1 MGGKS
6 GACTQGK
13 EGPFLHTVARAM
25 MDSTHGASNPFAG
38 VPESASL
45 SQTTYFDADAPP
57 EAEGEESAYVSFTV
71 RPPNQPCLPSR
82 SPPAGPPA
90 ALAAAHA
97 PGHTAYSLPPH
108 TRPPLWQASEQAAAA
123 MPPPPT
129 VLAVPPPEPDF
140 GASSQAFQDLDISTP
155 ALAAAAQ
162 PASRFESKVEP
173 GPGSQASAGGAS
185 SPNLLVTVTNPCMEG
200 QGISSHFTY
209 EVTTKT
215 SLPQYKFGQFSVTRR
230 FRDFDWVRSLPR
242 MARARAA
249 QPAAHLDDQPHLAPA
264 LRQPSACC
272 VPRADCKRVLPRR
285 CMRS

>member
-1 MGGKS
+1 
-6 GACTQGK
+6 
-13 EGPFLHTVARAM
+13 
-25 MDSTHGASNPFAG
+25 
-38 VPESASL
+38 
-45 SQTTYFDADAPP
+45 
-57 EAEGEESAYVSFTV
+57 
-71 RPPNQPCLPSR
+71 
-82 SPPAGPPA
+82 
-90 ALAAAHA
+90 
-97 PGHTAYSLPPH
+97 
-108 TRPPLWQASEQAAAA
+108 

-129 VLAVPPPEPDF
+129 APAVPPPEPDF

-230 FRDFDWVRSLPR
+230 FRDFDWVRSLWH
-242 MARARAA
+242 ARVPPTR
-249 QPAAHLDDQPHLAPA
+249 
-264 LRQPSACC
+264 SA
-272 VPRADCKRVLPRR
+272 
-285 CMRS
+285 S

>member
-1 MGGKS
+1 
-6 GACTQGK
+6 
-13 EGPFLHTVARAM
+13 
-25 MDSTHGASNPFAG
+25 
-38 VPESASL
+38 
-45 SQTTYFDADAPP
+45 
-57 EAEGEESAYVSFTV
+57 
-71 RPPNQPCLPSR
+71 
-82 SPPAGPPA
+82 
-90 ALAAAHA
+90 
-97 PGHTAYSLPPH
+97 
-108 TRPPLWQASEQAAAA
+108 

-230 FRDFDWVRSLPR
+230 FRDFDWVRALP
-242 MARARAA
+242 ACLPASYGPRACRAA
-249 QPAAHLDDQPHLAPA
+249 HSAPQRPASPCAQPRPAPSPA
-264 LRQPSACC
+264 LRPRCDSPAHAATARRMLRAAC
-272 VPRADCKRVLPRR
+272 
-285 CMRS
+285 

>member
-1 MGGKS
+1 
-6 GACTQGK
+6 
-13 EGPFLHTVARAM
+13 
-25 MDSTHGASNPFAG
+25 
-38 VPESASL
+38 
-45 SQTTYFDADAPP
+45 
-57 EAEGEESAYVSFTV
+57 
-71 RPPNQPCLPSR
+71 
-82 SPPAGPPA
+82 
-90 ALAAAHA
+90 
-97 PGHTAYSLPPH
+97 
-108 TRPPLWQASEQAAAA
+108 

-129 VLAVPPPEPDF
+129 APAVPPPDPDF

-230 FRDFDWVRSLPR
+230 FRDFDWVRPLPACLPR

-249 QPAAHLDDQPHLAPA
+249 QPTAHLNAQPRPAPSLALRPVPRCA
-264 LRQPSACC
+264 RAATAQRMLRQPGACC
-272 VPRADCKRVLPRR
+272 APRAE
-285 CMRS
+285 S

>member
-1 MGGKS
+1 
-6 GACTQGK
+6 
-13 EGPFLHTVARAM
+13 
-25 MDSTHGASNPFAG
+25 
-38 VPESASL
+38 
-45 SQTTYFDADAPP
+45 
-57 EAEGEESAYVSFTV
+57 
-71 RPPNQPCLPSR
+71 
-82 SPPAGPPA
+82 
-90 ALAAAHA
+90 
-97 PGHTAYSLPPH
+97 
-108 TRPPLWQASEQAAAA
+108 

-129 VLAVPPPEPDF
+129 APAVPPPDPDF

-230 FRDFDWVRSLPR
+230 FRDFDWVRPLPACLVWPARVPPSPQRILTPSLALRPASPYAQPR
-242 MARARAA
+242 PAPSLALRPVPRCARAA
-249 QPAAHLDDQPHLAPA
+249 TAQRMLRAA
-264 LRQPSACC
+264 C
-272 VPRADCKRVLPRR
+272 
-285 CMRS
+285 

>member
-1 MGGKS
+1 
-6 GACTQGK
+6 
-13 EGPFLHTVARAM
+13 
-25 MDSTHGASNPFAG
+25 MDSTHGATNPFAG

-45 SQTTYFDADAPP
+45 SQTAYVDADAPP
-57 EAEGEESAYVSFTV
+57 EEGEESAYVSFT
-71 RPPNQPCLPSR
+71 
-82 SPPAGPPA
+82 
-90 ALAAAHA
+90 
-97 PGHTAYSLPPH
+97 
-108 TRPPLWQASEQAAAA
+108 ASEQAAAA
-123 MPPPPT
+123 MPPP
-129 VLAVPPPEPDF
+129 VLPVPPPEPDF

-230 FRDFDWVRSLPR
+230 FRDFDWVHAQLSAKYPGVIVPPLPEK
-242 MARARAA
+242 
-249 QPAAHLDDQPHLAPA
+249 QSPTLHTAPDLQTFLEA
-264 LRQPSACC
+264 SEQTLESWKESSKQVKVPSA
-272 VPRADCKRVLPRR
+272 ASVLTDVKSGLLSSYTRGFSMLGGEAPP
-285 CMRS
+285 

>member
-1 MGGKS
+1 
-6 GACTQGK
+6 
-13 EGPFLHTVARAM
+13 
-25 MDSTHGASNPFAG
+25 
-38 VPESASL
+38 
-45 SQTTYFDADAPP
+45 
-57 EAEGEESAYVSFTV
+57 
-71 RPPNQPCLPSR
+71 
-82 SPPAGPPA
+82 
-90 ALAAAHA
+90 
-97 PGHTAYSLPPH
+97 
-108 TRPPLWQASEQAAAA
+108 

-129 VLAVPPPEPDF
+129 APAVPPPEPDF

-230 FRDFDWVRSLPR
+230 FRDFDWVHSSACLPACLIWHARVPPSPQRTSTPSLALRP
-242 MARARAA
+242 ASPCA
-249 QPAAHLDDQPHLAPA
+249 QPRPAPSPA
-264 LRQPSACC
+264 LRPRCDSPAHAATARRMLRAAC
-272 VPRADCKRVLPRR
+272 
-285 CMRS
+285 

>member
-1 MGGKS
+1 
-6 GACTQGK
+6 
-13 EGPFLHTVARAM
+13 M

-71 RPPNQPCLPSR
+71 CTALNQPCLPSR
-82 SPPAGPPA
+82 APRRPPAGPSA
-90 ALAAAHA
+90 ALAATYA
-97 PGHTAYSLPPH
+97 PVHTARSPLLPP
-108 TRPPLWQASEQAAAA
+108 RVSPLWQASEQAAAA

-129 VLAVPPPEPDF
+129 APAVPPPEPDF

>member
-1 MGGKS
+1 
-6 GACTQGK
+6 
-13 EGPFLHTVARAM
+13 

-71 RPPNQPCLPSR
+71 CTPAKPALPSFAFSSSR
-82 SPPAGPPA
+82 PACRLGRCARAWPHRVLPA
-90 ALAAAHA
+90 
-97 PGHTAYSLPPH
+97 S

-173 GPGSQASAGGAS
+173 GPGSQASAGGSAS

-209 EVTTKT
+209 EVNTKT

-249 QPAAHLDDQPHLAPA
+249 QPAAHLDDQPRPAPA